1 MKKGF
6 ELSEEDAVVADMID
20 YIPINEEMLPYFVF
34 YYRKL
39 NPDPES
45 DLLESL
51 EDLLKDAKYKVKN
64 SETSYEDRLYNG
76 YKDYPREY
84 FLFLSG
90 ALADVSEKIGD
101 ICINIRKYIV
111 EKEEEELVSDIVKIL
126 EEEEKIEL
134 QVQKLELHPRE
145 AFLENP
151 YWFSTNIYTAR
162 SLGMITNK
170 LWKTKWNTS
179 VKDLLLNSIEE
190 IHYEKR
196 SIGSVATSFLLKDVL
211 KHINVDIKNEVELFL
226 NEEIAVKSEE
236 NKKPEDNIIKEKPEK
251 KCDTPVDELK
261 EQIESSL
268 KIGTMKALC
277 SAWDSVIKSEKYE
290 YYTFFLNAYA
300 DVERF
305 PLKFLR
311 KEISKHNKHCIKGIL
326 KSRNEKSIRFLF
338 AVLWNGIVQN
348 KDESSLEIK
357 DAIKIR
363 RYSSSTFRSIHLNP
377 PHPIDLYLLYISSIF
392 HSNEHIENSD
402 DLWNI
407 HYSNSNYKES
417 LYDIIYGMLSKK
429 NILSKNLKSFIG
441 YSFYHNTLK
450 EHYDQRAAWYMDD
463 YLDVNFIYSILTSW
477 SRNEEIK
484 LEDIDKYQSKIIEGW
499 EQMYLLHIRARIIL
513 DANFIVPKYSE
524 ENEKRVRQLLYPK
537 KTFYEFITEKAAK
550 ENIPIHMIDKNI
562 LWKEYWRDVII
573 KEQFE
578 IYRKWPIMPSSI
590 SLPIEPEYEEYIL
603 SRSDDIF
610 ASGLNTLMVHEFGD
624 FLFRQRKKNIIALK
638 TENFLNE
645 EEEKKLLELI
655 GSANYYGLSKDE
667 IKNCLSGEKDEE
679 WWKVINTR
687 LEAEFMNHIFAKCL
701 LWVIK
706 FDKSELMKDDLWWG
720 MKIFSKSF
728 IDRPMVWATQLLK
741 ILSEKLEKKELL
753 RVCFALGHLR
763 EPLLQGMVPIELKR
777 IADEQKPKTK
787 EIILRQYRLFNRG
800 NLKRGK
806 HTGNEKKRVEKCCKE
821 LLKISQK
828 RFE

>member
-1 MKKGF
+1 MKI
-6 ELSEEDAVVADMID
+6 ELSEEDAAAADMIESV
-20 YIPINEEMLPYFVF
+20 PINEEMLPYFVF

-39 NPDPES
+39 HPELE

-51 EDLLKDAKYKVKN
+51 EDLLEDSKYKIKN

-84 FLFLSG
+84 FLFLCG
-90 ALADVSEKIGD
+90 ALADVSEKISD
-101 ICINIRKYIV
+101 ICLDIRKYIV
-111 EKEEEELVSDIVKIL
+111 ENEEEELVSDIVKIL
-126 EEEEKIEL
+126 EEEEKIRL
-134 QVQKLELHPRE
+134 QVQKVELHPVE
-145 AFLENP
+145 AFLEESN
-151 YWFSTNIYTAR
+151 WFSTNIYTKH

-170 LWKTKWNTS
+170 LWKTKWKTS
-179 VKDLLLNSIEE
+179 IEHLLQNSIEE
-190 IHYEKR
+190 IPNDGEN
-196 SIGSVATSFLLKDVL
+196 IIMGSKQQKFVLKDVL
-211 KHINVDIKNEVELFL
+211 NHINVDIKNEVEQFL
-226 NEEIAVKSEE
+226 NDKITAKSEE

-277 SAWDSVIKSEKYE
+277 SAWDSVIKSEKSE
-290 YYTFFLNAYA
+290 YYTLILNAY
-300 DVERF
+300 DGRF

-311 KEISKHNKHCIKGIL
+311 KEISKHNKPCIEGIL
-326 KSRNEKSIRFLF
+326 KSRNEKSIKFLF
-338 AVLWNGIVQN
+338 AVLWNGIIQN
-348 KDESSLEIK
+348 KDKSLLEIK
-357 DAIKIR
+357 DAINIPY
-363 RYSSSTFRSIHLNP
+363 RYSSSPLSLINLRN
-377 PHPIDLYLLYISSIF
+377 PHPIYIYILYISSIF

-407 HYSNSNYKES
+407 HYSNSNYRES
-417 LYDIIYGMLSKK
+417 LHDIIYEMLSKK
-429 NILSKNLKSFIG
+429 NILSENLKSFIG

-450 EHYDQRAAWYMDD
+450 DHYDQWAAWYKED

-484 LEDIDKYQSKIIEGW
+484 PENIDKYQSMIIEGW
-499 EQMYLLHIRARIIL
+499 DQMYLLHIRARIIL
-513 DANFIVPKYSE
+513 NANFIVPKYSE

-537 KTFYEFITEKAAK
+537 KTFYEFIIEKAAK
-550 ENIPIHMIDKNI
+550 ENIPIHMIDKNL
-562 LWKEYWRDVII
+562 LWKEYWKDVII

-578 IYRKWPIMPSSI
+578 IYRKWPIIPSSI

-610 ASGLNTLMVHEFGD
+610 TSCLDTLMVHEFKE
-624 FLFRQRKKNIIALK
+624 FLFRQRERNIMALK
-638 TENFLNE
+638 VENFLNE
-645 EEEKKLLELI
+645 DEEKKLLELI
-655 GSANYYGLSKDE
+655 DSANYYGLSKEE
-667 IKNCLSGEKDEE
+667 IKNCLSGEKDKE
-679 WWKVINTR
+679 WWKIINTR

-728 IDRPMVWATQLLK
+728 IDRPRVWATQLLK
-741 ILSEKLEKKELL
+741 ILSEKLGKKELL

-763 EPLLQGMVPIELKR
+763 EPLKEGMVPIELKK
-777 IADEQKPKTK
+777 IADEQNPKTK
-787 EIILRQYRLFNRG
+787 GIILRQYKLFNRG
-800 NLKRGK
+800 NLKKGK
-806 HTGNEKKRVEKCCKE
+806 HTGNEKKRIEKCRKE

-828 RFE
+828 RFKN